1 MSKTE
6 TWMNIDLPSQLADG
20 LKMIVDTAQANKTMT
35 LYCAEDT
42 TFGSPGKSYII
53 SAPNKG
59 GNLSSVGDPIVALE
73 CLGFIRFLP
82 ASKMI
87 FITLDAFEWHQ
98 YQQRSRISRWIM
110 RLWNQG
116 HSLWLAGISL
126 LAVILTI
133 LQIFQLFHMI

>member
-6 TWMNIDLPSQLADG
+6 TWMNTELPSQLADG

-42 TFGSPGKSYII
+42 VYGSPGKSYRV

-82 ASKMI
+82 ASNML
-87 FITLDAFEWHQ
+87 FVTFDAFEWHR
-98 YQQRSRISRWIM
+98 YQQRSRISRWII
-110 RLWNQG
+110 RLWNQSHG
-116 HSLWLAGISL
+116 LWLAGISVVT
-126 LAVILTI
+126 VILTI
-133 LQIFQLFHMI
+133 LQILQVFHIM